1 MTPGCSRGPQCLAGG
16 TCHGDNEPS
25 KHQAF
30 KGKTDFGLD
39 TSGLSCS
46 GTPQRKCQAGS
57 GIPRPGSQREVQARG
72 RHDELYS
79 RLKVKHEHNWHY

>member
-1 MTPGCSRGPQCLAGG
+1 MGIMSRASTRLSREKPTLV
-16 TCHGDNEPS
+16 
-25 KHQAF
+25 
-30 KGKTDFGLD
+30 LD

-46 GTPQRKCQAGS
+46 GTSQRKCQAGS

-72 RHDELYS
+72 RHDELYG